1 MRDGLEAGAIQV
13 TTVEVK
19 RDDFGA
25 SRVVTDLIFSPL
37 DDAEI
42 LLKVDRLALTASVV
56 GLPQVCNGWLR
67 VDSACGSDDVCRSY
81 QKVLFGKSD
90 PATGHILST
99 SSGV

>member
-1 MRDGLEAGAIQV
+1 
-13 TTVEVK
+13 
-19 RDDFGA
+19 
-25 SRVVTDLIFSPL
+25 
-37 DDAEI
+37 
-42 LLKVDRLALTASVV
+42 
-56 GLPQVCNGWLR
+56 LR